1 MVKEYLE
8 KTRDEFLDT
17 KCNLS
22 EKLVSAENHYKENLK
37 IIQMILKSLVIQDLK
52 HFHQEKL
59 IHTIGSKI
67 RN

>member
-22 EKLVSAENHYKENLK
+22 EKLVSAEKHYKEN
-37 IIQMILKSLVIQDLK
+37 
-52 HFHQEKL
+52 
-59 IHTIGSKI
+59 
-67 RN
+67 

>member
-22 EKLVSAENHYKENLK
+22 CFSR
-37 IIQMILKSLVIQDLK
+37 KSLQREFENYTDA
-52 HFHQEKL
+52 
-59 IHTIGSKI
+59 
-67 RN
+67 